1 MKTYELNVNGH
12 LIKAQFDEQNIQN
25 IFIPLL
31 KKWTQMQKE
40 KNSKIIDSFSCS
52 AWNWKN
58 NTFTIS

>member
-31 KKWTQMQKE
+31 KKWTQMQK
-40 KNSKIIDSFSCS
+40 KRIKDY
-52 AWNWKN
+52 
-58 NTFTIS
+58 

>member
-31 KKWTQMQKE
+31 KNGHKCK
-40 KNSKIIDSFSCS
+40 KKRIKDY
-52 AWNWKN
+52 
-58 NTFTIS
+58 

>member
-31 KKWTQMQKE
+31 KR
-40 KNSKIIDSFSCS
+40 KNEFSKLR
-52 AWNWKN
+52 
-58 NTFTIS
+58 